1 MSDQPNAAP
10 SAETPPAEKQ
20 YRLAIRRPVTTAMI
34 FLTLFVFGWQSY
46 TKLPLNLMPD
56 ISYPT
61 LTIRTEY
68 ENAAPEDVEELV
80 TRPLE
85 EQLSLVSGLVEMSS
99 VSSAGQSEIIMEFTW
114 DTDMRVAQQEVRD
127 QLDLF
132 EPPREVTENP
142 IILRFDPN
150 LDPVMRVAI
159 TTPEPPAHLS
169 GEVREQHVQRGLTEI
184 REAAERQ
191 VKSDLEGQVGIAQV
205 NVKGGREKEIQI
217 LVDSERLKNLGL
229 SLQDVANSLAQQN
242 INLSGGS
249 LRDGTSEFLVRTL
262 NEFEDVAQIRESF
275 VTGAQ
280 GQQVRLRDVARVFM
294 GEKERETIVRLGG
307 REAVELEIFKDGD
320 ANTVEAC
327 NLLKDLLGFERDRG
341 VLERV
346 TAMMQEAGAGSGPT
360 AGGGRRGMGGET
372 RTDNLRRTLRSRLPA
387 DAELTIISDQSRFI
401 QNSIREV
408 QRTALVGGMLAL
420 LVLFFFLR
428 ELKPTTIIGVA
439 IPLSVIATFIP
450 MFMQNISL
458 NIMSLGGLAL
468 GIGMLVDNSIVVLE
482 SIFRCSEEGDEP
494 KDAAE
499 RGTHEVGS
507 AVTAATLTTIA
518 VFLPIAFVEGVAGQL
533 FRDQA
538 LTVTFSLIASL
549 VVALFLIPM
558 IASRQSIRMLAR
570 HNVIWVTRAYQDARD
585 TGGRS
590 RAGALAALPR
600 ASFRMGRA
608 WVAHT
613 ARETFSL
620 FREAYMGATPEDAQ
634 DSAAPGPI
642 KKLMALVT
650 LPFFAVLFV
659 MYLLLQAVLSVFV
672 TVLFAV
678 SVVLL
683 LAIGALSFIFK
694 AVFWLPLKLFDIGF
708 SAVRRSYEVMLRQA
722 LHVSPVILLIVV
734 VLAYQAVQRSDTLGR
749 ELIPPL
755 KQGEFGIR
763 MEAPP
768 GTRLEETERRA
779 RAIERIVLENPLV
792 ESLSVEIGQE
802 RSRVSNQGGENIAQ
816 FSVLLENP
824 DQTAVIQDDII
835 EELRGRIAAVTSDE
849 ITFTLPTLFSFKT
862 PIELQIQ
869 GDDLNVLRDVGRR
882 SLAALEGTPG
892 LRDAELSIKPGYPE
906 IIIEL
911 DRELLA
917 TKNLSEDTVAQR
929 LRTELQGE
937 VATRFNQAG
946 NRIDVRVRA
955 DQMLLQDVR
964 DLRRL
969 SVQDGYPPVPLEA
982 VARLTVREG
991 PSEVRRIDQR
1001 QVALITAN
1009 VEGRSLG
1016 AVSADV
1022 MARLDAV
1029 DRPPEVT
1036 FFLGGQN
1043 REMETSL
1050 NSLMFALMLA
1060 VFLVYV
1066 VMACQ
1071 FESIW
1076 HPALVMFS
1084 VPLAFIGVVFALDWF
1099 GVSLSIVVFIGAIV
1113 LAGIVVNNAIV
1124 LVDYI
1129 NQLRARG
1136 LTKRNAVI
1144 QAGLVRL
1151 RPILMTSLTTMLG
1164 LIPMAVY
1171 AGAGAEIRRP
1181 MAITVMAGLVSS
1193 TFLTLF
1199 IIPMVYDLF
1208 GGPDKVAVTAEEDE
1222 RGDDTVQG
1230 REAPVPS

>member
-1 MSDQPNAAP
+1 MSDQP
-10 SAETPPAEKQ
+10 PPEKH

-46 TKLPLNLMPD
+46 QKLPLNLMPD
-56 ISYPT
+56 ITYPT

-68 ENAAPEDVEELV
+68 ENAAPEDVEKLV

-85 EQLSLVSGLVEMSS
+85 EQLSLVSGLVELSS
-99 VSSAGQSEIIMEFTW
+99 ISSAGRSEIIMEFTW
-114 DTDMRVAQQEVRD
+114 DTDMIVAQQEVRD

-132 EPPREVTENP
+132 EPPREVTEKP
-142 IILRFDPN
+142 IILRYDPN

-159 TTPEPPAHLS
+159 TSPEPPDHFSPEA
-169 GEVREQHVQRGLTEI
+169 RQRRIEQDLTEI

-191 VKSDLEGQVGIAQV
+191 IKSDLEGQVGIAQV

-217 LVDSERLKNLGL
+217 LADAERLKTLGL
-229 SLQDVANSLAQQN
+229 SLQDLANSLAQQN

-249 LRDGTSEFLVRTL
+249 LREGSSEFLVRTL
-262 NEFEDVAQIRESF
+262 NEFQDVDEIRNAI
-275 VTGAQ
+275 VVGPQ

-294 GEKERETIVRLGG
+294 GEKERETIVRLNG

-327 NLLKDLLGFERDRG
+327 NLLKDLLGFER
-341 VLERV
+341 ERSLIERM
-346 TAMMQEAGAGSGPT
+346 ALLMSQGQQAAQR
-360 AGGGRRGMGGET
+360 GGGGPRIGPGGGGAES

-387 DAELTIISDQSRFI
+387 EAELTIISDQSRFI
-401 QNSIREV
+401 RNSIREV
-408 QRTALVGGMLAL
+408 QTTAIIGGFLAL
-420 LVLFFFLR
+420 MVLFFFLR
-428 ELKPTTIIGVA
+428 ELKATTIIGVA
-439 IPLSVIATFIP
+439 IPISVIATFIP
-450 MFMQNISL
+450 MFMQGISL

-482 SIFRCSEEGDEP
+482 SIFRCQEEGDAP

-518 VFLPIAFVEGVAGQL
+518 VFFPIAFVEGVAGQL

-549 VVALFLIPM
+549 IVALFLIPM
-558 IASRQSIRMLAR
+558 IASRQSLHLLASR
-570 HNVIWVTRAYQDARD
+570 DVVWVTAAYRRARTASEASRIQAILAVPRESLRMAR
-585 TGGRS
+585 RW
-590 RAGALAALPR
+590 L
-600 ASFRMGRA
+600 
-608 WVAHT
+608 AHT
-613 ARETFSL
+613 ARETFGL
-620 FREAYMGATPEDAQ
+620 FREAFLGAVPEEGGE
-634 DSAAPGPI
+634 PGKAGI
-642 KKLMALVT
+642 VKKIMALVT

-659 MYLLLQAVLSVFV
+659 LYVLLQAVLSLFV
-672 TVLFAV
+672 TLLFGISVALISV
-678 SVVLL
+678 IALLGILFKVVL
-683 LAIGALSFIFK
+683 
-694 AVFWLPLKLFDIGF
+694 WLPLKIFDIGF
-708 SAVRRSYEVMLRQA
+708 TALRKTYEVTLRQA
-722 LHVSPVILLIVV
+722 LHVSPVILLLVLL
-734 VLAYQAVQRSDTLGR
+734 LAYQAVQRSDALGR

-755 KQGEFGIR
+755 KQGEFGVR

-768 GTRLEETERRA
+768 GTRLAETERRA
-779 RAIERIVLENPLV
+779 RQLERIIMAVPEV
-792 ESLSVEIGQE
+792 ESLSVEVGQE
-802 RSRVSNQGGENIAQ
+802 RSRISSEGGENVAH
-816 FSVLLENP
+816 FSVLLRNP
-824 DQTAVIQDDII
+824 DETAQFQDAII
-835 EELRGRIAAVTSDE
+835 EDLRARLARVSSDDL
-849 ITFTLPTLFSFKT
+849 TFTLPTLFSFKT

-869 GDDLNVLRDVGRR
+869 GDDLDVLREVGRTT
-882 SLAALEGTPG
+882 LAALEGIPG
-892 LRDAELSIKPGYPE
+892 LRDQELSIRPGHPE

-911 DRELLA
+911 DRDLLA
-917 TKNLSEDTVAQR
+917 TRGLSEDAVARR
-929 LRTELQGE
+929 LRTELQGD

-946 NRIDVRVRA
+946 NRIDVRVRT
-955 DQMLLQDVR
+955 DQELLQDVR
-964 DLRRL
+964 DLRRM
-969 SVQDGYPPVPLEA
+969 SISDGFPPVPLEA
-982 VARLTVREG
+982 VATLTVREG

-1009 VEGRSLG
+1009 VEGRALG
-1016 AVSADV
+1016 TVSADI
-1022 MARLDAV
+1022 MARLETVDA
-1029 DRPPEVT
+1029 PPDVV

-1084 VPLAFIGVVFALDWF
+1084 VPLAFIGVIFALDYF

-1136 LTKRNAVI
+1136 LSKREAVI
-1144 QAGLVRL
+1144 EGGKVRL

-1164 LIPMAVY
+1164 LIPMAV
-1171 AGAGAEIRRP
+1171 ASGAGAEIRQP

-1208 GGPDKVAVTAEEDE
+1208 GGGDPVTVETEESEED
-1222 RGDDTVQG
+1222 RPTAPLRG
-1230 REAPVPS
+1230 REAPATS